1 MKIFQNKLIKGTI
14 ILTIAGILT
23 RIIGF
28 FYRIFLAGLL
38 GSELL
43 GIYQLVFPV
52 YGICFTIYGAG
63 IQTAISQII
72 GTVTSK
78 KNHDYTSPLKILI
91 SGMVLA
97 LSLSLLLLVFV
108 YSNPGWIAEKILLEK
123 SCAPYLKI
131 MALLFPFCSISA
143 CISGYYYGI
152 QNASVPAG

>member
-78 KNHDYTSPLKILI
+78 KNQDYTSPLKILI

-108 YSNPGWIAEKILLEK
+108 YSNPVWV
-123 SCAPYLKI
+123 S
-131 MALLFPFCSISA
+131 
-143 CISGYYYGI
+143 
-152 QNASVPAG
+152 